1 MGLAGGASADT
12 LDPALASASV
22 MFTICHCWG
31 DTLVESDPETGE
43 PLPSLAE
50 SWTPSADATEWTFKI
65 RQDVSFHNGK
75 PMTIAD
81 VVATLRRHADE
92 GSQSGALGLFSGVS
106 AIEDRGGD
114 LVITLKEANA
124 DLPLV
129 LTDYHLQIQPD
140 GGTGDPNA
148 AIGTGPYKLVAFE
161 PGIRAA
167 FERNADDWRDDRGFV
182 DSVEIIVMNDTTARM
197 SALSAGQ
204 VDFINL
210 VDPKV
215 VPLLSRGNVEILQT
229 SGKGFYSFL
238 MHCDT
243 APFDNNDLRMALKY
257 AIDRE
262 AILTQVLGGFGT
274 IGNDYPVNANYALA
288 PTEIEQRVFDPDK
301 AAFHFKKSGHDGPIL
316 LRTSDAAFPG
326 AVDAAQL
333 FQQSAAQAGIQL
345 EVRREPADGYWSEVW
360 NKQPFCASYWG
371 GRPTQ
376 DSRYSTSYVSNAEWN
391 DTRFMRPDFDRMAV
405 EARGE
410 LDEEKRRTLYR
421 DMALMIHNEGG
432 LILPVFND
440 YVNAGSRRLKGYVH
454 DIGNDISNGRI
465 ASRVWLEG

>member
-1 MGLAGGASADT
+1 
-12 LDPALASASV
+12 
-22 MFTICHCWG
+22 
-31 DTLVESDPETGE
+31 
-43 PLPSLAE
+43 
-50 SWTPSADATEWTFKI
+50 
-65 RQDVSFHNGK
+65 
-75 PMTIAD
+75 
-81 VVATLRRHADE
+81 
-92 GSQSGALGLFSGVS
+92 
-106 AIEDRGGD
+106 
-114 LVITLKEANA
+114 
-124 DLPLV
+124 
-129 LTDYHLQIQPD
+129 
-140 GGTGDPNA
+140 
-148 AIGTGPYKLVAFE
+148 
-161 PGIRAA
+161 
-167 FERNADDWRDDRGFV
+167 
-182 DSVEIIVMNDTTARM
+182 
-197 SALSAGQ
+197 
-204 VDFINL
+204 
-210 VDPKV
+210 
-215 VPLLSRGNVEILQT
+215 
-229 SGKGFYSFL
+229 
-238 MHCDT
+238 
-243 APFDNNDLRMALKY
+243 
-257 AIDRE
+257 
-262 AILTQVLGGFGT
+262 VLGGFGT

-410 LDEEKRRTLYR
+410 LDEEKRRALYR